1 MKIFLTK
8 IRLHGKEWEGLQI
21 RAESYADALACARR
35 FGLSVIGELTFGLVA
50 SEEETIFAPG
60 RGSASESEG
69 KKH

>member
-8 IRLHGKEWEGLQI
+8 IRLHGKEWDGLQI

-50 SEEETIFAPG
+50 NEEETIFAPG
-60 RGSASESEG
+60 RKGESEG
-69 KKH
+69 EKH

>member
-8 IRLHGKEWEGLQI
+8 IRLHDKEWDGLQI

-60 RGSASESEG
+60 RKGESEG
-69 KKH
+69 EKH

>member
-8 IRLHGKEWEGLQI
+8 IRLHGKEWDGLQI

-60 RGSASESEG
+60 RKCESESEG
-69 KKH
+69 EKH